1 MDDITISMWAC
12 VGICAT
18 AALFL
23 WYMLYI
29 TGDYCKQV
37 MKTHKKLS
45 EEHFAFYDRLYK
57 LRETTLKEML
67 DSWKDHYN
75 KFITHTYID
84 FLDQA
89 YAGKFGEKQGWVFKL
104 PPDIGDFV
112 DLEIYYTS
120 DEIKDIYK
128 ARDLYG
134 EDKRLES
141 LDKRLGL

>member
-1 MDDITISMWAC
+1 MADITVTVW
-12 VGICAT
+12 ICAGLCVLC
-18 AALFL
+18 ALFTFWFL
-23 WYMLYI
+23 NISLSYADRI
-29 TGDYCKQV
+29 V
-37 MKTHKKLS
+37 RTHRELS
-45 EEHFAFYDRLYK
+45 EEHFDFYDRLYK